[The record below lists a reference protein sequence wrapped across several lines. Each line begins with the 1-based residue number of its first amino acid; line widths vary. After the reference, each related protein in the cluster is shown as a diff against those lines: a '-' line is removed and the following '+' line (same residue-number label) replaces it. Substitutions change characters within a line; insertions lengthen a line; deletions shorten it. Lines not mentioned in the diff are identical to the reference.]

1 MKKNIIKIATGV
13 LTLSLVLTACG
24 GKKPKDAIAKIGK
37 EYVSAEE
44 VNKLYESTAKQYEA
58 YGMVIDESTD
68 EGKEQANEIR
78 LSALDNMVKSKA
90 LLKAAKDAGIK
101 VKDDEIDTELEK
113 ITQQVGSKE
122 NLEEAVKNMGLTMD
136 EFKKNNVEPNIYIN
150 KLVEKQVE
158 ENSPSDKELE
168 KKLPLYNAEHILYST
183 MDETG
188 QAITDDAVKEK
199 VKAEAQ
205 ALVDEINAGTVSF
218 DDKFKEISENT
229 EGVKTS
235 GDTKLVAEKLDDFI
249 GEDMV
254 KEFTEGIK
262 DMKAGDV
269 KAELIESQ
277 FGYHIVKLNN
287 KTEKLEDVDK
297 DIVKN
302 LKSKIGAAAFQ
313 GKQEEFINDQVEKAK
328 VEYFD
333 KDGKTV
339 DDAKKAIESF
349 DFTKSTEKKDD
360 KETKATDKQEEKSTD
375 KTQDSTDVTEDSTD
389 STENK

>member
-13 LTLSLVLTACG
+13 LTLSLVLTSCG
-24 GKKPKDAIAKIGK
+24 GKKPKDPIAKIGN
-37 EYVSAEE
+37 EYISAEE
-44 VNKLYESTAKQYEA
+44 INKMYESTAKQFEA

-90 LLKAAKDAGIK
+90 LLKAAKDEGIK
-101 VKDDEIDTELEK
+101 IKDEEVDKEVDKLTE
-113 ITQQVGSKE
+113 QVGGKE
-122 NLEEAVKNMGLTMD
+122 SLEEALKAEGLTMD
-136 EFKKNNVEPNIYIN
+136 ELKKDNIEPNIYIN

-158 ENSPSDKELE
+158 DNGPSDKELE
-168 KKLPLYNAEHILYST
+168 KKMPLYNAEHILYST

-188 QAITDDAVKEK
+188 QEAITDEAVKEK
-199 VKAEAQ
+199 IKAEAQ
-205 ALVDEINAGTVSF
+205 SLVDEINAGAIKF
-218 DDKFKEISENT
+218 DDKFKEISEST
-229 EGVKTS
+229 EGLKTS
-235 GDTKLVAEKLDDFI
+235 GDSMLVAEKLEDFL

-262 DMKAGDV
+262 DMKAGEV

-277 FGYHIVKLNN
+277 FGYHIVKLKD
-287 KTEKLEDVDK
+287 KTEKVDK
-297 DIVKN
+297 IDKDT
-302 LKSKIGAAAFQ
+302 LKSLKQKIGALAFQ
-313 GKQEEFINDQVEKAK
+313 GKQEEFIEDQVKKAK

-349 DFTKSTEKKDD
+349 DFSKYNEKKDD
-360 KETKATDKQEEKSTD
+360 KETKSTDKPEEKSTD
-375 KTQDSTDVTEDSTD
+375 KTEDSTD
-389 STENK
+389 TTENK

>member
-24 GKKPKDAIAKIGK
+24 GKKPKDPIAKIGN
-37 EYVSAEE
+37 EYVSAGEI
-44 VNKLYESTAKQYEA
+44 NKLYESRAKQYEA

-78 LSALDNMVKSKA
+78 LSALDNIVKSKA

-101 VKDDEIDTELEK
+101 VKDEEVDKELEK
-113 ITQQVGSKE
+113 IIEQVGSKE
-122 NLEEAVKNMGLTMD
+122 NLEAAVKDMGLTMD
-136 EFKKNNVEPNIYIN
+136 EFKKDNVEVNIYVN

-188 QAITDDAVKEK
+188 QASVTDEAVKEK
-199 VKAEAQ
+199 IKAEAQ
-205 ALVDEINAGTVSF
+205 ALVDEINAGTVKF

-235 GDTKLVAEKLDDFI
+235 GDTMLVAEKLDDFI

-277 FGYHIVKLNN
+277 FGYHIVKLNA
-287 KTEKLEDVDK
+287 KTEKIADVDK
-297 DIVKN
+297 DIVKT
-302 LKSKIGAAAFQ
+302 LKEKIGATAFQ

-333 KDGKTV
+333 KDGKKV
-339 DDAKKAIESF
+339 EDAKKAIESF
-349 DFTKSTEKKDD
+349 DFSKYTEKKDD
-360 KETKATDKQEEKSTD
+360 KETKSTDKQEKETTDKSEGSTD
-375 KTQDSTDVTEDSTD
+375 T
-389 STENK
+389 TENK